1 MSEVPSFFQAPYFAS
16 VAEGPQD
23 GAAFWLTAA
32 DGVRIRAGLWHAGAA
47 RGTVFLLPG
56 RTEYVEK
63 YGCSAGVLAQAG
75 YATLTVDWRG
85 QGLADR
91 LPKDRMV
98 GHVGDFAEYQADM
111 AALLDFAARRGL
123 PQPYFMLAHSMG
135 GCIGLRSLM
144 AGLPF
149 RAAAFS
155 APMWGILMAGWMRPF
170 AAVLATTARWLA
182 FDHRYAPGTGPR
194 TYVTEV
200 PFDGN
205 SLTTD
210 AGMWG
215 YMRQQALAHPEL
227 PLGGPSLGWLKAAL
241 EECGALRAMASPR
254 YPVICGLGLQERVV
268 DVGPIHARMARW
280 PGGRLDMYPGA
291 EHEVLMERPA
301 TREAFLHS
309 AVTLFAAAG

>member
-1 MSEVPSFFQAPYFAS
+1 MSAAPYFVG
-16 VAEGPQD
+16 VAEGPSD
-23 GAAFWLTAA
+23 GAAFWLTAQ
-32 DGVRIRAGLWHAGAA
+32 DGVRIRAGLWHAGAT

-56 RTEYVEK
+56 RSEYVEK
-63 YGCSAGVLAQAG
+63 YGRSAGVLAQAG

-98 GHVGDFAEYQADM
+98 KDRMIGHVGDFAEYQADM
-111 AALLDFAARRGL
+111 AALLEFATGRGL
-123 PQPYFMLAHSMG
+123 PQPYYMLSHSMG

-149 RAAAFS
+149 RAAAFC
-155 APMWGILMAGWMRPF
+155 APMWGIVMADWLRPLV
-170 AAVLATTARWLA
+170 AVLATTARWLA
-182 FDHRYAPGTGPR
+182 FDHRYAPGTGPQ

-200 PFDGN
+200 PFVGN
-205 SLTTD
+205 LLTTD
-210 AGMWG
+210 AEMWD

-241 EECGALRAMASPR
+241 AECGALRRLASPAC
-254 YPVICGLGLQERVV
+254 PVICGLGSQERIV
-268 DVGPIHARMARW
+268 DVRQVHERMARW
-280 PGGRLDMYPGA
+280 PGGRLDLYPGA

-301 TREAFLHS
+301 TREAFLQS
-309 AVTLFAAAG
+309 AVALFAAAG